1 MDQKK
6 VGLFL
11 KALRK
16 ERSLTQ
22 EALAEVLNVSA
33 RTVSRWE
40 TGCNMP
46 DISLLVE
53 LAEFYQVGISEI
65 IDGERRTEQ
74 MEKTEQMDQETRDTA
89 VKLAAYSRNSLG
101 VEKRN
106 LVGVLLMAFAAL
118 LMISGFAVFPSESS
132 WGSIFAIAG
141 AGIGLVGVW
150 LRVKSLLP
158 YRSVR
163 VLTVVGCAVALFG
176 VFMVSD
182 YIAVAEFQQVPRFS
196 YEKRSG
202 DGAVEH
208 RTLFYTVVQR
218 NPGTADERVEIVR

>member
-132 WGSIFAIAG
+132 
-141 AGIGLVGVW
+141 
-150 LRVKSLLP
+150 
-158 YRSVR
+158 
-163 VLTVVGCAVALFG
+163 
-176 VFMVSD
+176 
-182 YIAVAEFQQVPRFS
+182 
-196 YEKRSG
+196 
-202 DGAVEH
+202 
-208 RTLFYTVVQR
+208 
-218 NPGTADERVEIVR
+218 